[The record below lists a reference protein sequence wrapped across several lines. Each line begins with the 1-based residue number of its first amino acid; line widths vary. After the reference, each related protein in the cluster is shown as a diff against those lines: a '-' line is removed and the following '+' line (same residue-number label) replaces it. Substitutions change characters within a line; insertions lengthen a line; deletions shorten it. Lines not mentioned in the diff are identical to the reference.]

1 MAVSSPTGNIFAD
14 AAVLAADAYDDT
26 PSGAALGWQPLA
38 PTDHGLASS
47 GTFGAGSYSFA
58 DGIYVGSDA
67 TNSAVAHV
75 YEGEVNG
82 ETTLALA
89 FRGTDEIPGDL
100 TDHLHFTDHYAKF
113 QPLIAAVE
121 TYVGDPAHGID
132 HVLVTGH
139 SLGSAMVTTAMVEE
153 GWVNDPKYLGVAIAS
168 HGTDASVAAMAPAEV
183 TNLVNFVHTQDFL
196 VLAQDNGLPG
206 STLAA
211 AATLPSFGDAGDFE
225 PKARVGSD
233 VWIDTGNAVR
243 LLEDGTAGNF
253 EDPVT
258 AEHRIG
264 RYEADISTLA
274 QQGALDPN
282 AIQSDGPRYFAVGTD
297 ANDNLAQDQFSSDP
311 QVNAELF
318 PTKDFD
324 QQIYTGAGDD
334 RIGGSG
340 GNDLIDGGAGTD
352 TAYFRGPAAAY
363 AITAASDGTVTV
375 AETNPGSGPADGTD
389 TLRNVEVLHFADGDQ
404 TASGAVLSDS
414 PPPDRT
420 PITIDNLIND
430 PSVTLLAIRDEIA
443 DRFDHVFS

>member
-26 PSGAALGWQPLA
+26 PTGQSLGWRPLEPA
-38 PTDHGLASS
+38 DLNLSSS

-58 DGIYVGSDA
+58 DGVYVGGDA
-67 TNSAVAHV
+67 SNSGVAHV
-75 YEGEVNG
+75 YEGTLNG

-100 TDHLHFTDHYAKF
+100 PDHLHFTDHYAKF
-113 QPLIAAVE
+113 QPLISAIE
-121 TYVGDPAHGID
+121 TYVNDPAHGID

-139 SLGSAMVTTAMVEE
+139 SLGSGMVTTAMVEE

-168 HGTDASVAAMAPAEV
+168 HGTDASVAALAPAGV

-211 AATLPSFGDAGDFE
+211 AATGPSFGEFGEFE
-225 PKARVGSD
+225 PKARVGSE

-243 LLEDGTAGNF
+243 LLEDGSAGNF

-282 AIQSDGPRYFAVGTD
+282 AIQDSGPHYFAVGTGG
-297 ANDNLAQDQFSSDP
+297 NDNFAQDQVASDP
-311 QVNAELF
+311 HVNAELF

-324 QQIYTGAGDD
+324 QQIFTGAGDD

-340 GNDLIDGGAGTD
+340 GNDVIDGGAGSD

-363 AITAASDGTVTV
+363 TITPAADGTVTV
-375 AETNPGSGPADGTD
+375 ADTNPGSGPSDGTD
-389 TLRNVEVLHFADGDQ
+389 TLRNIEVLHFADGDR
-404 TASGAVLSDS
+404 TASGAVLADS
-414 PPPDRT
+414 TPPDRA
-420 PITIDNLIND
+420 PITLDNLIND

-443 DRFDHVFS
+443 HEFDHLFS